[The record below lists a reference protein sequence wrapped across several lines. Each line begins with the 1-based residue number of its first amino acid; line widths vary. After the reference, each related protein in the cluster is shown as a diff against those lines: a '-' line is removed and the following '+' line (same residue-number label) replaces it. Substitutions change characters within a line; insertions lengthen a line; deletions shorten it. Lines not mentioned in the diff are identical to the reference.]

1 MKLGEV
7 YDRCSLPETLTL
19 MMQFIK
25 KNTALTAGL
34 VLSTTVSS
42 LIFMPQ
48 AQAKTAKLRQ
58 AAPIAVPSYPNEN
71 PTCYIQMP
79 GQARQ
84 TLDSICGTN
93 DPKTPRKRDRNELDR
108 DGIPFVLKENFRA
121 MQEAQRRLQEA
132 SAKMEREMPVS
143 DNVLRLRAEQKQIS
157 EQLMQAKT
165 QEERDRLYKR
175 MQENSRQQEADPT
188 LKKSYEMM
196 RKLYQSNPRG
206 FGF

>member
-1 MKLGEV
+1 
-7 YDRCSLPETLTL
+7 

-25 KNTALTAGL
+25 NPIVVTVGL

-42 LIFMPQ
+42 LIVIPQ
-48 AQAKTAKLRQ
+48 AQANTVKLRQ
-58 AAPIAVPSYPNEN
+58 ATPIATPSYPNEN
-71 PTCYIQMP
+71 PTCYIQLP
-79 GQARQ
+79 GQSRQ

-93 DPKTPRKRDRNELDR
+93 DPKPQRKRDRNELDR

-121 MQEAQRRLQEA
+121 MQEAQRKLQEA

-157 EQLMQAKT
+157 DQLMQAKT
-165 QEERDRLYKR
+165 QEERERLYRR